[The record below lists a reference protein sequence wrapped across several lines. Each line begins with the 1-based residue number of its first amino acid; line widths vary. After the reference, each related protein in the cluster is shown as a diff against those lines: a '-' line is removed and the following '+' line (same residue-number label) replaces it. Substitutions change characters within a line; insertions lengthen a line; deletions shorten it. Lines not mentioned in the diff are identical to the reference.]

1 MKEIKEIKHIYI
13 CLDTIE
19 NNQIIKKILVEFV
32 DNSKDYFMLSDR
44 YYKKNFQKQ
53 DKLYHEFEKEIEP
66 YINKALETDYKS
78 GPSKLIMVDKNDEK
92 LNNYIEKCIMEIDKE
107 KNIDAENYNVVISC
121 LDNYASVLSSNFP
134 YIKGLCGFI
143 TALNSMVAIMHNF
156 SYHADGKK
164 EKLYKNAKLLVS
176 LYILFYQV
184 ASFITGIHNLSIH
197 QEEFTRNHNLK
208 EAISNTSDFRLSHE
222 NPFSSKIQ
230 VFEDDEVDGIIM
242 NAIENN
248 PNLNSEDLSVAKSL
262 VNYIEDNHYFDY
274 EKLYDN
280 LSSFSV
286 VHSENYDNGNVA
298 SYYSIDYNVI
308 EMLQDSYLSDEWYQK
323 CLRHEIIH
331 ATGYLD
337 NSILTEGMTSILE
350 DEYGGNN
357 SFYVDDYHDHRLI
370 AKIFCELITP
380 DKMLEAFSKRDMSI
394 IHDEMLKIYDDEET
408 YQKLMDYLAWYA
420 TTYQDKKTSILS
432 DSDIPFEEY
441 PKYQIRELLIPYIE
455 NSSISEKQKNDI
467 NIYLAAIGDE
477 YYLDLK
483 SYFNYRLPDY
493 SREFE
498 SHSIQKTI

>member
-1 MKEIKEIKHIYI
+1 MKKIKEIKNIYI
-13 CLDTIE
+13 CDDTIDE
-19 NNQIIKKILVEFV
+19 NRIIQTVLVEFM
-32 DNSKDYFMLSDR
+32 DDTKDYFMLDDN
-44 YYKKNFQKQ
+44 YHKKSLKKQ
-53 DKLYHEFEKEIEP
+53 NKLYHIFEKEIEP
-66 YINKALETDYKS
+66 YIDKALETDYKS
-78 GPSKLIMVDKNDEK
+78 GPSKLTIVHKNDEK
-92 LNNYIEKCIMEIDKE
+92 LNNYIEKCIMEIDKQ

-121 LDNYASVLSSNFP
+121 LNNYASVLSSDFS
-134 YIKGLCGFI
+134 YLKGLCGFI
-143 TALNSMVAIMHNF
+143 AVLNSMVAIMHNF

-176 LYILFYQV
+176 LYILFYQA

-197 QEEFTRNHNLK
+197 QEEFTRNQNLK
-208 EAISNTSDFRLSHE
+208 EAISNTSNFRLSHE

-262 VNYIEDNHYFDY
+262 VNYIEDNPYFDY

-408 YQKLMDYLAWYA
+408 YQKLMNYLEWYQNN
-420 TTYQDKKTSILS
+420 YQDKKTSVLS
-432 DSDIPFEEY
+432 NLDTPLEDY
-441 PKYQIRELLIPYIE
+441 PKYQLQVLLNPYIQ
-455 NSSISEKQKNDI
+455 NSNISEKKKNDI
-467 NIYLAAIGDE
+467 SIYLYCIGDE
-477 YYLDLK
+477 YNLDLK
-483 SYFNYRLPDY
+483 SYFNNRLPNY
-493 SREFE
+493 SKEFE
-498 SHSIQKTI
+498 NDISIQK

>member
-1 MKEIKEIKHIYI
+1 MKEIKEIKNIYI

-19 NNQIIKKILVEFV
+19 DNQIIKKILVEFM
-32 DNSKDYFMLSDR
+32 DNTKDYFMLSDC
-44 YYKKNFQKQ
+44 YYKNNFKKQ

-78 GPSKLIMVDKNDEK
+78 GQSKLIMVHSNDEM
-92 LNNYIEKCIMEIDKE
+92 LNSYVEKCITDIDKDE
-107 KNIDAENYNVVISC
+107 NISSENLHLTAACFSSLLSFLSPYSFFKFFA
-121 LDNYASVLSSNFP
+121 LSTSAFALSDNLSYMEDKKSKRFVKKVKALLSLLTIVLQ
-134 YIKGLCGFI
+134 I
-143 TALNSMVAIMHNF
+143 
-156 SYHADGKK
+156 D
-164 EKLYKNAKLLVS
+164 S
-176 LYILFYQV
+176 L
-184 ASFITGIHNLSIH
+184 ATGISDLSINSH
-197 QEEFTRNHNLK
+197 EFTRRQNLK
-208 EAISNTSDFRLSHE
+208 EAVSNKSNFRLSHE

-248 PNLNSEDLSVAKSL
+248 SNLNSEDLSVAKSL
-262 VNYIEDNHYFDY
+262 VNYIEDNPYFDY
-274 EKLYDN
+274 EILYEN

-286 VHSENYDNGNVA
+286 VHSENYDCGNVA
-298 SYYSIDYNVI
+298 SYYSVDYNVI

-337 NSILTEGMTSILE
+337 NLILSEGMTAILE
-350 DEYGGNN
+350 DEYGEDN
-357 SFYVDDYHDHRLI
+357 SFYIDDYHDHRLI
-370 AKIFCELITP
+370 TKIFCELITP

-408 YQKLMDYLAWYA
+408 YQKLMSYFENYG

-432 DSDIPFEEY
+432 DSDIPFLEY
-441 PKYQIRELLIPYIE
+441 PKYQIKELLTPYIE
-455 NSSISEKQKNDI
+455 NSNISEKQKNDI